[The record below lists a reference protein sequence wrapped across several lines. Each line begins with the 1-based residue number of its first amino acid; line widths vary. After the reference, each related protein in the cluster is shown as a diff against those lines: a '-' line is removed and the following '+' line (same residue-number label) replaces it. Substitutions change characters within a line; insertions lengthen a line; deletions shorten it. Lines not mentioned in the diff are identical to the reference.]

1 MDNAHGYGT
10 GMAFSI
16 LAIIAGAVMYWAITA
31 PTHGFRLSTVGVVL
45 MVAGGAGL
53 VISAVL
59 LVSSRGR
66 SRSTYDQQ
74 TVNAQGVGTS
84 VHEEAR
90 N

>member
-1 MDNAHGYGT
+1 MYNAYGYGT

-16 LAIIAGAVMYWAITA
+16 VAIIAGAVMYWAITA

-45 MVAGGAGL
+45 MVAGIAGF

-59 LVSSRGR
+59 LATSRGR

-74 TVNAQGVGTS
+74 SVNAQGVGTS
-84 VHEEAR
+84 VHEEVR